1 MDDYWDQIRITEAM
15 LRLHEPTTAQGV
27 IDVLHQYDPHGPGS
41 VGDAFYS
48 GANADHTLSGALAAA
63 GWTVSEYEAHYAY
76 TLTSPDGRERL
87 RYIEGDV
94 YIA

>member
-1 MDDYWDQIRITEAM
+1 MTTTMDRFSLEGRVAVVTGGTRGLGEGFA
-15 LRLHEPTTAQGV
+15 
-27 IDVLHQYDPHGPGS
+27 
-41 VGDAFYS
+41 
-48 GANADHTLSGALAAA
+48 GALADA
-63 GWTVSEYEAHYAY
+63 GWTVREYEAHYAY